1 MTADQQAR
9 QDEEGPRKHES
20 AKARKMKNTFEYSVQ
35 DEAGTERLAA
45 ALARVLPLQAVI
57 ALHGTLGAGKTRF
70 VQALAAA
77 AGFERSAVV
86 SPTFV
91 LVQTYAGRR
100 PIHHFDAYRLR
111 DEDEFLAL
119 GADEYL
125 ASVGWSIIEWAE
137 RVERALP
144 SERLDI
150 RIEVTGETGRR
161 FEVQG
166 TGPECE
172 AVVDRLNGEWGMGN
186 GE

>member
-1 MTADQQAR
+1 
-9 QDEEGPRKHES
+9 
-20 AKARKMKNTFEYSVQ
+20 MKTFQYSVQ
-35 DEAGTERLAA
+35 DEAGTEKLAA
-45 ALARVLPLQAVI
+45 ALARALPPQAVI

-77 AGFERSAVV
+77 VGFERSTVV

-91 LVQTYAGRR
+91 LLQTYAGRQ

-125 ASVGWSIIEWAE
+125 AGPGWSIIEWAE
-137 RVERALP
+137 RVEPALP
-144 SERLDI
+144 RDRIEI
-150 RIEVTGETGRR
+150 RIDVTGPSSRR
-161 FEVQG
+161 FEISG
-166 TGPECE
+166 CGPECE
-172 AVVDRLNGEWGMGN
+172 AVVRKINGEFGIGN

>member
-1 MTADQQAR
+1 M
-9 QDEEGPRKHES
+9 
-20 AKARKMKNTFEYSVQ
+20 
-35 DEAGTERLAA
+35 
-45 ALARVLPLQAVI
+45 ALARVLPPQAVI

-77 AGFERSAVV
+77 AGVERSAVV

-91 LVQTYAGRR
+91 LVQTYAGRQ

-119 GADEYL
+119 GSDEYL
-125 ASVGWSIIEWAE
+125 ASAGWSIIEWAE
-137 RVERALP
+137 RVEPALP
-144 SERLDI
+144 PDRLDI
-150 RIEVTGETGRR
+150 RIEVTGETSRR
-161 FEVQG
+161 FEVCG

-172 AVVDRLNGEWGMGN
+172 AIAERLTRELKTSGELGMGN